1 MIDIGLIFGNILV
14 ERFGITLNNNKNINL
29 RLFGIIGIVLL
40 ITMLVAYIYIDVLVL
55 LAISILIS
63 MIFNPIVDFF
73 EKRRVPRIIAVLS
86 IFTLTGI
93 FLFSLVS
100 ILLPKLVNQ
109 FEAIANSINNESIK
123 LSLTQFEQSI
133 KARFPFLSAVNL
145 TERISNLFNSAI
157 LSWIN
162 NLSSIVQGV
171 FTFLAVIVIIPFVT
185 FFIMKDNQALLNG
198 LIKLVPNK
206 YFEVSYNVLT
216 KISIQLSRYVR
227 GWILDAAIVGI
238 LAGVGLA
245 LLGIN
250 NSISIG
256 FIAGAGHLIPYFG
269 PIIGGLPAIII
280 TIIQFGDLSMLPS
293 VLILFTVIYTFD
305 NGFIQ
310 PNIIS
315 KSTDMHPLVIILLIL
330 AGSKTLGI
338 IGMLLAV
345 PIATIIKTAVKE
357 IYFGYKNYKI
367 INH

>member
-1 MIDIGLIFGNILV
+1 MV
-14 ERFGITLNNNKNINL
+14 ERFGNTLNEADNRKL
-29 RLFGIIGIVLL
+29 KLLYGAVVVSIVAGFL
-40 ITMLVAYIYIDVLVL
+40 AYVYIDVLTL
-55 LAISILIS
+55 LAVSILIS
-63 MIFNPIVDFF
+63 MIFNPVVDFF
-73 EKRRVPRIIAVLS
+73 EQRKIPRVVAVLS
-86 IFTLTGI
+86 IFIVTGL
-93 FLFSLVS
+93 FLFTVVS

-109 FEAIANSINNESIK
+109 LEAIANSLNDESIK
-123 LSLTQFEQSI
+123 LSLTQFEQTL
-133 KARFPFLSAVNL
+133 KARFPFLSSLNL
-145 TERISNLFNSAI
+145 TDKISSIFNSAI
-157 LSWIN
+157 LGWIN

-171 FTFLAVIVIIPFVT
+171 FSFLAFIVIIPFMT
-185 FFIMKDNQALLNG
+185 FFILKDSQRLLHGIIN
-198 LIKLVPNK
+198 LVPNK

-238 LAGVGLA
+238 LAGIGLA

-250 NSISIG
+250 NAISIG

-269 PIIGGLPAIII
+269 PVIGGLPAIII
-280 TIIQFGDLSMLPS
+280 TILQFGDLSMLPS

-330 AGSKTLGI
+330 IGSETLGVL
-338 IGMLLAV
+338 GMLLAV
-345 PIATIIKTAVKE
+345 PIATVAKTAVKE

-367 INH
+367 INT

>member
-1 MIDIGLIFGNILV
+1 MV
-14 ERFGITLNNNKNINL
+14 ERFGNTLNEADNRKL
-29 RLFGIIGIVLL
+29 KLLYGATVVLIVAGFL
-40 ITMLVAYIYIDVLVL
+40 AYVYIDVLTL
-55 LAISILIS
+55 LAVSILIS
-63 MIFNPIVDFF
+63 MIFNPVVDFF
-73 EKRRVPRIIAVLS
+73 EQRKIPRVVAVLS
-86 IFTLTGI
+86 IFIVTGL
-93 FLFSLVS
+93 FLFTVVS

-109 FEAIANSINNESIK
+109 LEAIANSLNDESIK
-123 LSLTQFEQSI
+123 LSLTQFEQTL
-133 KARFPFLSAVNL
+133 KARFPFLSSLNL
-145 TERISNLFNSAI
+145 TDKISSIFNSAI
-157 LSWIN
+157 LRWIN

-171 FTFLAVIVIIPFVT
+171 FSFLAFIVIIPFMT
-185 FFIMKDNQALLNG
+185 FFILKDSQRLLHGIIN
-198 LIKLVPNK
+198 LVPNK

-238 LAGVGLA
+238 LAGIGLA

-250 NSISIG
+250 NAISIG

-269 PIIGGLPAIII
+269 PVIGGLPAIII
-280 TIIQFGDLSMLPS
+280 TILQFGDLSMLPS

-330 AGSKTLGI
+330 IGSETLGVL
-338 IGMLLAV
+338 GMLLAV
-345 PIATIIKTAVKE
+345 PIATVAKTAVKE

-367 INH
+367 INT

>member
-1 MIDIGLIFGNILV
+1 MID
-14 ERFGITLNNNKNINL
+14 RFEKTLNNAINSNIK
-29 RLFGIIGIVLL
+29 LFSIIGISILL
-40 ITMLVAYIYIDVLVL
+40 VTILTYVYIDVLAL

-63 MIFNPIVDFF
+63 MIFNPVVDFL
-73 EKRRVPRIIAVLS
+73 EQRKIPRVVSVIS
-86 IFTLTGI
+86 IFIITGL
-93 FLFSLVS
+93 FLFTVVS

-109 FEAIANSINNESIK
+109 FEAIANSLNNDSIR
-123 LSLTQFEQSI
+123 LSLTQFEQTI
-133 KARFPFLSAVNL
+133 KARFPFLAAINL
-145 TERISNLFNSAI
+145 TGSVSTFFNSTI
-157 LSWIN
+157 LGWIN
-162 NLSSIVQGV
+162 NLSSIVQGL
-171 FTFLAVIVIIPFVT
+171 FAFLAVIVIIPFMT
-185 FFIMKDNQALLNG
+185 FFIMKDSQTLLRGIIN
-198 LIKLVPNK
+198 IVPNK
-206 YFEVSYNVLT
+206 YFEVSYNVIT
-216 KISIQLSRYVR
+216 KIGHQLSRYVR

-250 NSISIG
+250 NSVSIG

-315 KSTDMHPLVIILLIL
+315 KSTDMHPLVIIILIL
-330 AGSKTLGI
+330 VGNQTLGI
-338 IGMLLAV
+338 LGMLLAV
-345 PIATIIKTAVKE
+345 PLATVARTAIKE

-367 INH
+367 INQ